1 LKKLHLTM
9 LNRPPI
15 QITPKALEEIH
26 AALRRDRIP
35 TQAGGMRLAV
45 EGGGCSGLTCRA
57 IVEAAPGERDRILHV
72 DGVRLFLDPRAFIFL
87 FESSLDY
94 QETPP
99 AGFIVKSR
107 HGTNGFC
114 GCATAV
120 QPERVAGDTSAS
132 VTTLKPAGSP
142 PNSK

>member
-1 LKKLHLTM
+1 MM
-9 LNRPPI
+9 LSRPPI
-15 QITPKALEEIH
+15 QITPNALAEIH
-26 AALRRDRIP
+26 AALRRDGISA
-35 TQAGGMRLAV
+35 QEGGMRLAV

-57 IVEAAPGERDRILHV
+57 IVEVAPGERDRVLHL
-72 DGVRLFLDPRAFIFL
+72 DGVRLFLDPKSFIFL

-114 GCATAV
+114 GCATGV
-120 QPERVAGDTSAS
+120 QPEPAAGGTSKFP
-132 VTTLKPAGSP
+132 TTLRPASSP